1 MLPVFA
7 FTVLYSKLP
16 HKELRF
22 IILAIPM
29 LNLSAAIAA
38 TRIYNNRKK
47 TIWKWA
53 YIGMIGSLFASLG
66 FSMIMSA
73 ASYANYPAG
82 YALDALHHKDFN
94 RTSSCVVHI
103 DSMAAM
109 NGISRFCEKDL
120 LWRYSKEEHISDEEI
135 LAKSFT
141 YLINERS
148 RIPGFKCLLATSGFS
163 RLLVQL
169 SFPPVRLLTEPK
181 VFVHGNIRS
190 EGIEDIRWPGC
201 PYS

>member
-1 MLPVFA
+1 
-7 FTVLYSKLP
+7 
-16 HKELRF
+16 
-22 IILAIPM
+22 
-29 LNLSAAIAA
+29 
-38 TRIYNNRKK
+38 
-47 TIWKWA
+47 
-53 YIGMIGSLFASLG
+53 
-66 FSMIMSA
+66 MSA

-103 DSMAAM
+103 DSFAAM
-109 NGISRFCEKDL
+109 NGISRFCENDF
-120 LWRYSKEEHISDEEI
+120 LWRYSKEEDLSVEEI
-135 LAKSFT
+135 IAKNFT

-148 RIPGFKCLLATSGFS
+148 SIPEFKCLLAISGFS
-163 RLLVQL
+163 RLVVQL

-201 PYS
+201 PY